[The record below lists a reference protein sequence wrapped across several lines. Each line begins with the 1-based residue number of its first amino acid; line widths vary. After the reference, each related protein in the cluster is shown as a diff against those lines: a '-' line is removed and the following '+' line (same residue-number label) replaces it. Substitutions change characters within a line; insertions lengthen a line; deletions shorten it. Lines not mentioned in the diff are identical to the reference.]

1 LVEAAARLSDSDP
14 IGCLPL
20 CRAYLTQAFA
30 LLGDP
35 VAAARVSEA
44 TASARP
50 SAVRVFEPE
59 TVLAGAWRA
68 AVEHRTAE
76 AGDEAL
82 RAASIAAGMDQRAV
96 EAHALHTA
104 VRFGRAADVTDQ
116 LQELA
121 NHVDGLAPLFAAH
134 ADAVARGLGDRLDDV
149 TAAFETAGAELLAA
163 EAAAHAAEAHERDG
177 HRRRATASAA
187 RSARLARG
195 CGVAATPALNR
206 AAPPSLT
213 PREREVAAL
222 AAAGLPSPEIARQ
235 LVISVRT
242 VETHLTNA
250 FGKLGIHRR
259 AELGTALH
267 ANPELSS

>member
-1 LVEAAARLSDSDP
+1 V
-14 IGCLPL
+14 
-20 CRAYLTQAFA
+20 
-30 LLGDP
+30 
-35 VAAARVSEA
+35 
-44 TASARP
+44 
-50 SAVRVFEPE
+50 
-59 TVLAGAWRA
+59 
-68 AVEHRTAE
+68 E

-82 RAASIAAGMDQRAV
+82 RAASIAAGMGQPAV
-96 EAHALHTA
+96 EAQALHTA
-104 VRFGRAADVTDQ
+104 VRFGRAADVTDH
-116 LQELA
+116 LQEVA
-121 NHVDGLAPLFAAH
+121 EHVDGLAPAFAAH

-149 TAAFETAGAELLAA
+149 AAEFETAGAKLLAA

-187 RSARLARG
+187 RAMSLAKG
-195 CGVAATPALNR
+195 CGVAATPALDR
-206 AAPPSLT
+206 SAPPSLT

-259 AELGTALH
+259 SELDAALH
-267 ANPELSS
+267 TNPELSP